1 MHAWRKQ
8 ARNRA
13 RAPAPAPLPRAP
25 PLPLFSRPVRRL
37 SRRSANKVA
46 ANQAAFTPEAKAGQ
60 DTYWVRAG
68 DKRVVPAVM
77 AFIGL
82 NTVLMVAGA
91 SKRAAGR
98 SAPGESAPAETMR
111 RHSGTRLLRGLARFA
126 VAARACSA
134 SELLPR
140 APTLLFSLL
149 FASLQAC
156 GTG

>member
-1 MHAWRKQ
+1 M
-8 ARNRA
+8 
-13 RAPAPAPLPRAP
+13 
-25 PLPLFSRPVRRL
+25 
-37 SRRSANKVA
+37 A

-68 DKRVVPAVM
+68 DKRVVPAVV

-98 SAPGESAPAETMR
+98 SAPGESAPAEAMR

-140 APTLLFSLL
+140 APHSPL
-149 FASLQAC
+149 FASLRFAA
-156 GTG
+156 GVWDGLTGANKKSM